1 MKQKV
6 VQFSKLAAA
15 LCLVLGLWGGIASAQ
30 NRGITVK
37 GTVMDGDGLP
47 VIGAGVTIQGTT
59 TGVAGLSSPVR
70 LLCWRFRPWA
80 TSPKR

>member
-47 VIGAGVTIQGTT
+47 VIGTATSS
-59 TGVAGLSSPVR
+59 LSSPVR

-80 TSPKR
+80 TSPRR